1 MLPNVYAHS
10 HHLPDT
16 FPSGDV
22 AAVYHQAQKRQA
34 VTSLQANESGGTTTA
49 RVRQQDV
56 TRNQETNRYL
66 RLRHPMTTA
75 KRDVAYVTVGA
86 NRFSRTKAL
95 RRYEGEGSK
104 GDTCVGYSML

>member
-1 MLPNVYAHS
+1 MHI
-10 HHLPDT
+10 HIT

-22 AAVYHQAQKRQA
+22 AAVQHQAQKRQA

-75 KRDVAYVTVGA
+75 KRDVAVGA